1 MEEASFSRASS
12 WATQQL
18 AEFVA
23 ALSGF
28 EDERS
33 ALVGAVER
41 TSEAFEAEVSA
52 IVSPRGIAASI
63 GFAAGAVPDAALRA
77 VAELGRRE
85 LDVPGVGTCA
95 AIAVQITDAA
105 LGTLVVARHR
115 GALSP
120 EEVDLLRAMTRVL
133 GATVRMLRLL
143 DDERGM
149 RERSERQSE
158 ENARVLDTLRERQML
173 LERLARI
180 QRSIVTRTALDE
192 VLDRIVTGAS
202 ELLGDEVVTLRLIET
217 DTPEQM
223 VLVASAGVEPEL
235 RRSERRRRVG
245 EGVAGQAV
253 SEGRLVVIENYDTS
267 PAADP
272 AFASSGVRAAMA
284 APVRERGE
292 IVGSLMVGTRRP
304 GRSYSAAE
312 REVLLTFAEHASL
325 ALTDARTVG
334 DAIHQALHDP
344 LTGLPNRALL
354 LDRLRQALARATRS
368 GANAAV
374 LFCDLDTFKTVNDS
388 LGHAAGDEL
397 LVGVARRLIAW
408 VRPGDTAARFGGDE
422 FVVLLEGIGDED
434 IEAAAQRIL
443 DAFNEPFAVGDRE
456 VSVTASIGIAM
467 GSSESDELLRNA
479 DLALYR
485 AKSKGKGHYELFA
498 PEMHVAVVERLEL
511 EGDLRR
517 GLEREEFY
525 LDYQPIFKLRTGEIA
540 GIEALARWRHPE
552 RGLLP
557 PAEFIPVAEDSRL
570 ILPLGRWVL
579 RDACLRAAAWRRRFL
594 EHPALAMSVNLSSE
608 QVREA
613 ELVEEVEGALAESQ
627 LDPHSLILELTETAF
642 MEDVEEIA
650 ARLRELKVL
659 GVQLAVD
666 DFGTGYASLQHL
678 RRFPIDVLKIAKSF
692 VDELGGTSDDSAL
705 ARAII
710 DLGGSFQLRV
720 VAEGIEHPAQLD
732 RLMELG
738 CDLGQ
743 GFHFARPME
752 PEAIERLLGEDP
764 RAAAGPALPGPEPL

>member
-52 IVSPRGIAASI
+52 IVSPRGIEASI

-143 DDERGM
+143 DDERGL

-158 ENARVLDTLRERQML
+158 ENARLLGTLRERQML

-467 GSSESDELLRNA
+467 GSNESDELLRNA

-485 AKSKGKGHYELFA
+485 AKSKGKGRYELFA

-579 RDACLRAAAWRRRFL
+579 RDACLRAAAWRQRFL

-642 MEDVEEIA
+642 MEDVDEIA